1 MQIFGTLSSDER
13 EYALHVVARQLM
25 RCYIEPLARA
35 TDWSSLETALRA
47 TPCPVDVLDALYE
60 WITATPRALECML
73 LPLPPGANP
82 MDFTTLDLY
91 MIPRLSA
98 ALAILHAHLQETQ
111 RGGYK
116 PMEDVLDNLQD
127 TIAAT
132 MRLVGT
138 VLHLG
143 LSAARHTTHVR
154 YLLYDT
160 IRTGVHA
167 LVSLEAWPSENERA
181 LAIPAPLKDQ
191 APLDVWVFGSA
202 EAVTPPFALAS
213 LSHAPVPTRAPN
225 TPAYVWTPSDAATFT
240 LPFCPLTTNA
250 ALLLLRLCTRIASEL
265 ASVFPMALQDIVE
278 QAVRVLLVLD
288 DPGVAPSRLLL
299 EALVAAVP
307 IVRRSPTLFFVARM
321 ALAWE
326 LWPEGDDAAM
336 HALAAVLGHLYDA
349 LAARRTPALPPEA
362 YGLLGDPRSVLDTWI
377 QHALHATGAERPIHA
392 AQLCLALCLLDHDV
406 LTAQQWAS
414 LLDLDDPRIHAEA
427 ARWHRACAESRSAS
441 PSLHVSAAPP
451 LKRARRTPQIG
462 SSPTWDDPD
471 LEEAPSASTSDVS
484 TFVRRA
490 HLSDPHRARE
500 TLRALQ
506 AWVAQLSASDLAG
519 WDWDSVHALLGQTLS
534 HVDRGVRVLTGRVL
548 ATTVASLVALPRD
561 QRPAAWAGVVEQLV
575 RLATGAALSTD
586 RKIQETGILSVARLG
601 RIHDDVCFVPVMEAL
616 VRALYTPH
624 LFLRALVTTEAIQLA
639 AHRRCTAF
647 QLLSQHLDL
656 VCAAALEAPCAP
668 VAALGELARLVG
680 MHATTFLQTTLG
692 STLPLLLVQHA
703 QGKPEARAA
712 MEAIAHATNQSVPS
726 MCLSH
731 ISDLFHHILLQ
742 PAAVRDVSLQ
752 SLLGLL
758 GTRSVTVASL
768 LRSRLHDVLGWLV
781 VHLGSDDTRAQA
793 LEGLQFVCDTVATS
807 GKWRGMDLTA
817 FLQEEVLAILTW
829 VNDDL
834 SGVHGKLR
842 PARRAMSVHSIGA
855 LVQQIGAVAAR
866 VAPQVLASL
875 TSTLQQSDL
884 ALPTLKSWL
893 CVVQALRGPELG
905 AILGPT
911 AAAILD
917 AWPRLD
923 RAERQVA
930 ARVLRS
936 AVMERTTD
944 ISYLNDVPSLDAI
957 ADEVPDVAQRIRA
970 TRRVWDDEACF
981 QHILDRVSNDRTAI
995 CVQSLHE
1002 LRTFLHERHACIRAW
1017 TSGNVFHTLVGRC
1030 VRVLMAVATRMELQA
1045 DVSSLCLE
1053 CLGALGAV
1061 DPDRLDMPPEEP
1073 IFVLLH
1079 DFEQSDESK
1088 ALAQRLLVDLV
1099 VPAFRATH
1107 DTRHQAGL
1115 AYAIQELLKF
1125 CQFTPALLDASAP
1138 HIVPDKLRRRWAAL
1152 PEGLLSTLLP
1162 LLNSRY
1168 VVQSPEP
1175 RPRSRPLYAHSTSYR
1190 DWIQAWVLLLIRAAR
1205 PGEAATLFGLFESVV
1220 RDQDVGIAQAL
1231 LPHLVLHVL
1240 INGSVEQRRTI
1251 LEELRAV
1258 LADQAQPTLGY
1269 EPERRRMTAQTLFL
1283 VLDHVGH
1290 WMRRMRLVPLRA
1302 AKRSRLRDALA
1313 DVQAL
1318 MDELSPDLLAQASLQ
1333 CHAYARAL
1341 LHFEYRIRA
1350 AARTQRPEELQPY
1363 YETMHEIYA
1372 ALDDPDGMEGIS
1384 TRVLEPSL
1392 EHQIREHE
1400 STGRWT
1406 DAQSCWE
1413 VELQRR
1419 PDDVRL
1425 HVGLLRCLRNLGH
1438 YDTMRTHIRG
1448 VLATHSA
1455 WQPQLAPFQI
1465 EGACILADWDAV
1477 RAVVQQ
1483 AHAVPELGIARAL
1496 LAIREADEGA
1506 LSLAIHDARLQLGRR
1521 LTGPTR
1527 VSYAQAYDT
1536 VTQLHMLCEL
1546 ELIFRARSNEEEL
1559 SACLASR
1566 FNATLPSFRT
1576 REPVLSL
1583 RRSAFLACRAPPS
1596 ALGECWILSAK
1607 TARKA
1612 SHMQTA
1618 YSAILQAMQCGA
1630 PYAFVQKAKLLAH
1643 TDQVQSALQTLNHA
1657 LRRDPPAGADH
1668 HALAH
1673 AHLLRARLVE
1683 DTARFQQNDIVQ
1695 HYKTC
1700 TSLDPLSEKIWY
1712 YLGHFYDTPSGSPVG
1727 NQMLLQLSVCR
1738 FYMKSAQHGT
1748 KFLYRTL
1755 PRMLTIWLDAGNE
1768 LAESEAQ
1775 SEEEARQAS
1784 QQFDKINDMMLK
1796 SVRHLA
1802 RYQWFAVLPQLV
1814 ARIVHKNETVW
1825 HVLLEIIVAVV
1836 AAYPQQGV
1844 WALIAGSHS
1853 KDKRRKQRYECIV
1866 ERIASSS
1873 ERSMREVVPIIE
1885 AAERLSTELLHLCD
1899 YHVHKE
1905 TTLSMQKHFPALLA
1919 AVQTTPLIL
1928 PLQSSMTVILPPNG
1942 EASQTHRP
1950 FLPDLPTIQ
1959 GFDDAIE
1966 IMHSLQKPRK
1976 IVVHASDG
1984 ARYPFLCKPRD
1995 DLRKDARLMEFDA
2008 MINKLLQS
2016 SSESRRR
2023 RLYIRTY
2030 AVIILNEECGL
2041 IEWVPNTIAYRQI
2054 LAKHYAALDKPL
2066 YTPDLRTLLDEAR
2079 AAPKNAAALFDNQ
2092 ILPRYPPVFHAWFL
2106 ETFPEP
2112 SAWFQARSAYARTA
2126 AVMSMVGF
2134 VLGLGDRHGDNILFD
2149 AGSGDTV
2156 HVDLNCL
2163 FEKGTTFEIPERV
2176 PFRLTHNMV
2185 DALGVTGIEGAFRR
2199 TAEIAMG
2206 ILRDNKESLMSVLQA
2221 MVHDPLGEWV
2231 ATERRARHRHGD
2243 KGGSTGGGAGARKA
2257 LQGVSDKLDG
2267 RLRRPGL
2274 SDSEQH
2280 TTKNLVHMLLCDATS
2295 SYNLSQMYVGWAPYL

>member
-1 MQIFGTLSSDER
+1 MHCQI
-13 EYALHVVARQLM
+13 VP
-25 RCYIEPLARA
+25 IARA
-35 TDWSSLETALRA
+35 TTWDALEEALHA
-47 TPCPVDVLDALYE
+47 TPNPIDVLDALCE
-60 WITATPRALECML
+60 WLTATPRALECML
-73 LPLPPGANP
+73 VPVPPGAYA
-82 MDFTTLDLY
+82 MDYTTLDTY
-91 MIPRLSA
+91 MVPRLVA
-98 ALAILHAHLQETQ
+98 ALAVMHAHMLWAEETGA
-111 RGGYK
+111 R
-116 PMEDVLDNLQD
+116 PSAAVLDTAQD

-138 VLHLG
+138 VLHLC
-143 LSAARHTTHVR
+143 LSATRQTSHVR
-154 YLLYDT
+154 FLLYDT
-160 IRTGVHA
+160 LRSGVRT
-167 LVSLEAWPSENERA
+167 LVSLGAWPREHERT
-181 LAIPAPLKDQ
+181 LAIPPALKDQ
-191 APLDVWVFGSA
+191 APMDAWVLCSMDTVPA
-202 EAVTPPFALAS
+202 PFALAP
-213 LSHAPVPTRAPN
+213 LTDAPLPARAPN
-225 TPAYVWTPSDAATFT
+225 TPPYAWTSSDTATLSLPIRAPQSAWAAQS
-240 LPFCPLTTNA
+240 
-250 ALLLLRLCTRIASEL
+250 LLSLCTRIASEL
-265 ASVFPMALQDIVE
+265 ASVFPMALQDVVE
-278 QAVRVLLVLD
+278 QAVRVLLVID
-288 DPGVAPSRLLL
+288 DPSSTPSRLLL

-307 IVRRSPTLFFVARM
+307 VVCQSPTLFHVARM
-321 ALAWE
+321 VLAWE
-326 LWPEGDDAAM
+326 LWPETDNVAM
-336 HALAAVLGHLYDA
+336 HALAMVLDHLYDA
-349 LAARRTPALPPEA
+349 LVARRTPTLPPEA
-362 YGLLGDPRSVLDTWI
+362 HGLLDDPRAVLDTWI
-377 QHALHATGAERPIHA
+377 QHALQTTGVERQIHV
-392 AQLCLALCLLDHDV
+392 AQLCIALTLLEQQGP
-406 LTAQQWAS
+406 TAQQWDS
-414 LLDLDDPRIHAEA
+414 LLELDDRRITAEA
-427 ARWHRACAESRSAS
+427 ARWAKDAPLSRSAS
-441 PSLHVSAAPP
+441 PSLRVSAGPPAKRPRTSLVRAHQGLNGSEAEEPPVTPAPAP
-451 LKRARRTPQIG
+451 TP
-462 SSPTWDDPD
+462 
-471 LEEAPSASTSDVS
+471 SDVCALVQGAS
-484 TFVRRA
+484 
-490 HLSDPHRARE
+490 LSDPLRARE
-500 TLRALQ
+500 TLRTLQ
-506 AWVAQLSASDLAG
+506 VWLAQLSEADLAG
-519 WDWDSVHALLGQTLS
+519 WDWDSVHVLLGQTLT
-534 HVDRGVRVLTGRVL
+534 HIRRGVRVLAGRVL
-548 ATTVASLVALPRD
+548 PSAVARLAALPRD
-561 QRPAAWAGVVEQLV
+561 QRPATWAATIERLV
-575 RLATGAALSTD
+575 RLATEAARSSD
-586 RKIQETGILSVARLG
+586 HKIQETAVLSIARLG
-601 RIHDDVCFVPVMEAL
+601 RIHDDVCFVPVMAAL
-616 VRALYTPH
+616 VHVLYTPH
-624 LFLRALVTTEAIQLA
+624 VFLRALVTTEFVQLA
-639 AHRRCTAF
+639 VYRRCTAF

-656 VCAAALEAPCAP
+656 VCEAALDAPCAP
-668 VAALGELARLVG
+668 VPALGELARLVG
-680 MHATTFLQTTLG
+680 MHATTFLQTTLS

-703 QGKPEARAA
+703 LGKPEAGTA
-712 MEAIAHATNQSVPS
+712 MEAMAQATSQSVPT

-731 ISDLFHHILLQ
+731 VSDLFHHIFLQ
-742 PAAVRDVSLQ
+742 PAAVRDASLQ
-752 SLLGLL
+752 SLLTLL

-781 VHLGSDDTRAQA
+781 VHLGSDECRAQA
-793 LEGLQFVCDTVATS
+793 LEGLEFVRTTVATS

-842 PARRAMSVHSIGA
+842 PGRRAMSVRSIGA

-866 VAPQVLASL
+866 VVPQVLASL

-884 ALPTLKSWL
+884 ALPTLESWL
-893 CVVQALRGPELG
+893 CVVQELRGPDLG
-905 AILGPT
+905 AIIGPT
-911 AAAILD
+911 TAALLA

-923 RAERQVA
+923 YTERQVA

-944 ISYLNDVPSLDAI
+944 LSFLDDVPSLDAI
-957 ADEVPDVAQRIRA
+957 ADDVPDVAQRIRA

-981 QHILDRVSNDRTAI
+981 QHILERVSNDRTAI

-1002 LRTFLHERHACIRAW
+1002 LRAFLHERRACISGW
-1017 TSGNVFHTLVGRC
+1017 TTGNVFHPLVGRC
-1030 VRVLMAVATRMELQA
+1030 VRVLMAVATRMELSA
-1045 DVSSLCLE
+1045 DVATLCLE

-1061 DPDRLDMPPEEP
+1061 DPDRLDMPPDEP

-1079 DFEQSDESK
+1079 DFEQSDESI

-1107 DTRHQAGL
+1107 DTKHQAGL

-1152 PEGLLSTLLP
+1152 PEGILPTLLP

-1175 RPRSRPLYAHSTSYR
+1175 RARSMPLYVHSTSYR

-1205 PGEAATLFGLFESVV
+1205 PGDAAALFSLFESVV
-1220 RDQDVGIAQAL
+1220 RDHDVGIAQAL

-1240 INGSVEQRRTI
+1240 INGSAEQRRMI

-1258 LADQAQPTLGY
+1258 LADQAQPALGY
-1269 EPERRRMTAQTLFL
+1269 EPERRRMTAQTLFV
-1283 VLDHVGH
+1283 VLDHIGH
-1290 WMRRMRLVPLRA
+1290 WMRRMRLVPPRA
-1302 AKRSRLRDALA
+1302 VKRSRLRDALV

-1333 CHAYARAL
+1333 CDAYARAL

-1372 ALDDPDGMEGIS
+1372 SLDDPDGMEGIS
-1384 TRVLEPSL
+1384 TCVLEPSL

-1425 HVGLLRCLRNLGH
+1425 HMGLLRCLRNLGH

-1448 VLATHSA
+1448 VLAMHEA

-1477 RAVVQQ
+1477 RRLVQQ
-1483 AHAVPELGIARAL
+1483 AHAVPELGMARAL
-1496 LAIREADEGA
+1496 LAIREADELA
-1506 LSLAIHDARLQLGRR
+1506 FSLAVHDARQQLGRR
-1521 LTGPTR
+1521 LTGPMR

-1546 ELIFRARSNEEEL
+1546 ELIFQARGNEAAL
-1559 SACLASR
+1559 DASLAAR

-1583 RRSAFLACRAPPS
+1583 RRSALQACRAPAT
-1596 ALGECWILSAK
+1596 ALGACWILSAK

-1612 SHMQTA
+1612 SHTQTA

-1643 TDQVQSALQTLNHA
+1643 TDQVQGALQTLNHA
-1657 LRRDPPAGADH
+1657 LRHQPPTDGDN

-1712 YLGHFYDTPSGSPVG
+1712 YLGHFYDTPSGGPVG

-1768 LAESEAQ
+1768 LAESEART
-1775 SEEEARQAS
+1775 EEEARQAS

-1802 RYQWFAVLPQLV
+1802 RYQWFAVMPQLV
-1814 ARIVHKNETVW
+1814 ARIVHKNEAVW

-1866 ERIASSS
+1866 ERIASSP
-1873 ERSMREVVPIIE
+1873 ERAMREVVPIIE
-1885 AAERLSTELLHLCD
+1885 AAERVSMELLHLCD

-1905 TTLSMQKHFPALLA
+1905 ATLSMSKHFPALLA
-1919 AVQTTPLIL
+1919 AVQKTPLVL
-1928 PLQSSMTVILPPNG
+1928 PLQSSMTVLLPPNG
-1942 EASQTHRP
+1942 QASQTHRP
-1950 FLPDLPTIQ
+1950 FPPNLPMIQ
-1959 GFDDAIE
+1959 GFDDTID

-2041 IEWVPNTIAYRQI
+2041 IEWVPNTVAYRQI

-2066 YTPDLRTLLDEAR
+2066 YTQDLRTLLDEAR
-2079 AAPKNAAALFDNQ
+2079 AAPKNAAALFDTQ
-2092 ILPRYPPVFHAWFL
+2092 ILSRYPPVFHAWFL

-2112 SAWFQARSAYARTA
+2112 SAWFKARSAYARTA

-2185 DALGVTGIEGAFRR
+2185 DALGVAGVEGAFRR
-2199 TAEIAMG
+2199 TAEIALG

-2231 ATERRARHRHGD
+2231 ATERRARQRHGGD
-2243 KGGSTGGGAGARKA
+2243 KSASTGGGAGARKA

-2274 SDSEQH
+2274 SDTERH
-2280 TTKNLVHMLLCDATS
+2280 TTKNLVHMLICDATS

>member
-1 MQIFGTLSSDER
+1 
-13 EYALHVVARQLM
+13 VARQLVRRYM
-25 RCYIEPLARA
+25 EPIARA
-35 TDWSSLETALRA
+35 TSWDALEEALR
-47 TPCPVDVLDALYE
+47 TIPSPVDVLDALCE
-60 WITATPRALECML
+60 WLTATPRALECML
-73 LPLPPGANP
+73 VPVPPGAYA
-82 MDFTTLDLY
+82 MDYTTLDLY
-91 MIPRLSA
+91 MIPRLMA
-98 ALAILHAHLQETQ
+98 ALAVMHAHMPWSNNAAPCLSAA
-111 RGGYK
+111 
-116 PMEDVLDNLQD
+116 VLDSAQD

-132 MRLVGT
+132 MRLIGT
-138 VLHLG
+138 VLHLC
-143 LSAARHTTHVR
+143 LSAARQTSHVR
-154 YLLYDT
+154 FLLYDT
-160 IRTGVHA
+160 LRAGVRA
-167 LVSLEAWPSENERA
+167 LVSVDAWPREQERS
-181 LAIPAPLKDQ
+181 LAVPPALKDQ
-191 APLDVWVFGSA
+191 APSDAWVLCSMDVVPA
-202 EAVTPPFALAS
+202 PFALAP
-213 LSHAPVPTRAPN
+213 LSDAPVPARAPN
-225 TPAYVWTPSDAATFT
+225 TPTYAWSTSDTATLT
-240 LPFCPLTTNA
+240 LPVHVPQSACA
-250 ALLLLRLCTRIASEL
+250 ALSLLSLCTRIASEL
-265 ASVFPMALQDIVE
+265 AWVFPMILQDAVE

-288 DPGVAPSRLLL
+288 DPASTPSRLPL

-307 IVRRSPTLFFVARM
+307 VIRDSPTLFHVARM

-326 LWPEGDDAAM
+326 LWPEADDVAM
-336 HALAAVLGHLYDA
+336 QALATVLDRLYDA
-349 LAARRTPALPPEA
+349 LTARCTPSLPPEA
-362 YGLLGDPRSVLDTWI
+362 HGLLDDPRAVLDTWT
-377 QHALHATGAERPIHA
+377 QHALHATGVVRQIHV
-392 AQLCLALCLLDHDV
+392 AQLCMALCLLGRNE
-406 LTAQQWAS
+406 LTAQQWSS
-414 LLDLDDPRIHAEA
+414 LQELEDARIDAEA
-427 ARWHRACAESRSAS
+427 TRCARHQPLSRSTS
-441 PSLHVSAAPP
+441 PSLRVSAGPPAKRPRTWLAGAPP
-451 LKRARRTPQIG
+451 ARDSEAQAPPASPAPTPSEVRAFVQR
-462 SSPTWDDPD
+462 
-471 LEEAPSASTSDVS
+471 AS
-484 TFVRRA
+484 
-490 HLSDPHRARE
+490 LSDPQSARE
-500 TLRALQ
+500 TLRTLQ
-506 AWVAQLSASDLAG
+506 VWVAQLSEADLVG
-519 WDWDSVHALLGQTLS
+519 CDWDSIHALLGQALT
-534 HVDRGVRVLTGRVL
+534 HIRRGVRVLAGRVL
-548 ATTVASLVALPRD
+548 PAVVARLVALPHD
-561 QRPAAWAGVVEQLV
+561 QRPATWAATTERLV
-575 RLATGAALSTD
+575 RVATEAAVGTD
-586 RKIQETGILSVARLG
+586 HKIQETAVLSVARLG
-601 RIHDDVCFVPVMEAL
+601 RIHDDVCFVPVMAAL
-616 VRALYTPH
+616 VRVLYTPH
-624 LFLRALVTTEAIQLA
+624 LFLRALITTEFAQLA

-656 VCAAALEAPCAP
+656 VCEAALDAPCAP
-668 VAALGELARLVG
+668 VLALGELARLVG
-680 MHATTFLQTTLG
+680 MHATTFLQTTLS
-692 STLPLLLVQHA
+692 STLPLLLVRHA
-703 QGKPEARAA
+703 QGKPEACTA
-712 MEAIAHATNQSVPS
+712 MEAMAHATGQSVPT

-731 ISDLFHHILLQ
+731 VSDLFHHIFLQ
-742 PAAVRDVSLQ
+742 PATVRDTSLQ
-752 SLLGLL
+752 SLLALL

-768 LRSRLHDVLGWLV
+768 LRSRLHDVLGWLI
-781 VHLGSDDTRAQA
+781 VHLGSDESRVQA
-793 LEGLQFVCDTVATS
+793 LEGLEFVRATVATS
-807 GKWRGMDLTA
+807 GKWRGMNLTA

-842 PARRAMSVHSIGA
+842 PGRRAMSVRSIGA
-855 LVQQIGAVAAR
+855 LVQQIGTVAAR
-866 VAPQVLASL
+866 VAPQILASL
-875 TSTLQQSDL
+875 TSTLQQSDM
-884 ALPTLKSWL
+884 ALPTLESWL
-893 CVVQALRGPELG
+893 CMVQELRGADLG
-905 AILGPT
+905 GIIGPT
-911 AAAILD
+911 AAALLA

-923 RAERQVA
+923 PAERQVA

-944 ISYLNDVPSLDAI
+944 LSFLDDVPSLDAI
-957 ADEVPDVAQRIRA
+957 ADDVPDVAQRIRA

-981 QHILDRVSNDRTAI
+981 RHILERVSNDRAAI

-1002 LRTFLHERHACIRAW
+1002 LRVFLHERRACISSW
-1017 TSGNVFHTLVGRC
+1017 TTGNVFHELIGRC
-1030 VRVLMAVATRMELQA
+1030 VRVLMAVATRMELSA
-1045 DVSSLCLE
+1045 DVAALCLE

-1061 DPDRLDMPPEEP
+1061 DPDRLDMPPDEP

-1079 DFEQSDESK
+1079 DFEQSDETI

-1107 DTRHQAGL
+1107 DTKHQAGL

-1138 HIVPDKLRRRWAAL
+1138 HIVPEKLRRRWAAL
-1152 PEGLLSTLLP
+1152 PEGILPTLLP

-1175 RPRSRPLYAHSTSYR
+1175 RTRSLPLYMHSTSYR
-1190 DWIQAWVLLLIRAAR
+1190 DWIQAWVLALIRAAR
-1205 PGEAATLFGLFESVV
+1205 PGDASTLFGLFESVV
-1220 RDQDVGIAQAL
+1220 RDHDVGIAQAL

-1240 INGSVEQRRTI
+1240 INGSVGQRRMI

-1258 LADQAQPTLGY
+1258 LADQAQPALGY
-1269 EPERRRMTAQTLFL
+1269 EPERRRMTAQTLFV

-1333 CHAYARAL
+1333 CDAYARAL
-1341 LHFEYRIRA
+1341 LHFEYRIRV

-1448 VLATHSA
+1448 VLATHEA

-1477 RAVVQQ
+1477 RGLVQQ

-1496 LAIREADEGA
+1496 LAIREADECA
-1506 LSLAIHDARLQLGRR
+1506 FSLAIHDARQQLGRR
-1521 LTGPTR
+1521 LTGPAR
-1527 VSYAQAYDT
+1527 ASYAQAYDT
-1536 VTQLHMLCEL
+1536 ITQLHMLCEL
-1546 ELIFRARSNEEEL
+1546 ELIFQARGNEAAL
-1559 SACLASR
+1559 DANLASR

-1583 RRSAFLACRAPPS
+1583 RRSAFQACHAPAA
-1596 ALGECWILSAK
+1596 ALGACWILSAK

-1612 SHMQTA
+1612 SHTQTA

-1657 LRRDPPAGADH
+1657 LRHEPPTGGDH

-1712 YLGHFYDTPSGSPVG
+1712 HLGHFYDTPSGGPVG

-1775 SEEEARQAS
+1775 TEEEARQAS

-1802 RYQWFAVLPQLV
+1802 RYQWFAVMPQLV
-1814 ARIVHKNETVW
+1814 ARIVHKNEAVW

-1866 ERIASSS
+1866 ERISSS
-1873 ERSMREVVPIIE
+1873 PERAMREVVPIIE
-1885 AAERLSTELLHLCD
+1885 AAERVSTELLHLCD

-1905 TTLSMQKHFPALLA
+1905 TSLSMHKHFPALLA
-1919 AVQTTPLIL
+1919 AVQKTPLIL
-1928 PLQSSMTVILPPNG
+1928 PLQSSMTVLLPPNG
-1942 EASQTHRP
+1942 QVSQTHRP
-1950 FLPDLPTIQ
+1950 FLPNLPTIQ
-1959 GFDDAIE
+1959 GFDDTID

-1976 IVVHASDG
+1976 IVVHASNG

-2041 IEWVPNTIAYRQI
+2041 IEWVPNTVAYRQI
-2054 LAKHYAALDKPL
+2054 LAKHYAALGKPL
-2066 YTPDLRTLLDEAR
+2066 YTQDLRTLLDEAR
-2079 AAPKNAAALFDNQ
+2079 AAPKNAATLFDTQ

-2112 SAWFQARSAYARTA
+2112 SAWFKARSAYARTA

-2185 DALGVTGIEGAFRR
+2185 DALGVAGVEGAFRR
-2199 TAEIAMG
+2199 TAEITMG

-2231 ATERRARHRHGD
+2231 ATERRARQRHGGD
-2243 KGGSTGGGAGARKA
+2243 KGASTGGGAGARKA

-2274 SDSEQH
+2274 SDNERH
-2280 TTKNLVHMLLCDATS
+2280 TTKNLVHMLICDATS
-2295 SYNLSQMYVGWAPYL
+2295 SHNLSHMYVGWAPYL

>member
-1 MQIFGTLSSDER
+1 MHS
-13 EYALHVVARQLM
+13 VARQLVRGYM
-25 RCYIEPLARA
+25 EPIARA
-35 TDWSSLETALRA
+35 TSWDTLEEALRA
-47 TPCPVDVLDALYE
+47 HPSPVDVSEALCE

-73 LPLPPGANP
+73 VPVPPGAYP
-82 MDFTTLDLY
+82 MDYTTLDLY
-91 MIPRLSA
+91 MIPRLVA
-98 ALAILHAHLQETQ
+98 ALAVLQAHMPWINASAPQPSAFLLECA
-111 RGGYK
+111 
-116 PMEDVLDNLQD
+116 QD
-127 TIAAT
+127 TMAAT

-143 LSAARHTTHVR
+143 LSATRQTSHVR
-154 YLLYDT
+154 FLLYDT
-160 IRTGVHA
+160 LRSGVRT
-167 LVSLEAWPSENERA
+167 LVSVDEWPRDHERS
-181 LAIPAPLKDQ
+181 LAIPPALKDQ
-191 APLDVWVFGSA
+191 APEDAWVLCSA
-202 EAVTPPFALAS
+202 DAVPPPFALAPCTD
-213 LSHAPVPTRAPN
+213 APLPTRAPN
-225 TPAYVWTPSDAATFT
+225 TPLYAWTSNDTATLRLSMRASAAR
-240 LPFCPLTTNA
+240 C
-250 ALLLLRLCTRIASEL
+250 LLCLCTRIASEL
-265 ASVFPMALQDIVE
+265 ASVFPLALQDMVE
-278 QAVRVLLVLD
+278 QSVRVLLVLD
-288 DPGVAPSRLLL
+288 DPAIAPSRLLL

-307 IVRRSPTLFFVARM
+307 VVRRSPTLFHMARM

-326 LWPEGDDAAM
+326 LWPEADETAM
-336 HALAAVLGHLYDA
+336 QALKTVLDHLYDA
-349 LAARRTPALPPEA
+349 LAARRTPTLPPEA
-362 YGLLGDPRSVLDTWI
+362 HGLLDDPRAVMDTWM
-377 QHALHATGAERPIHA
+377 QHALHATGVERQIHV
-392 AQLCLALCLLDHDV
+392 AQLCIALTLLEHHG
-406 LTAQQWAS
+406 LTAQQWSA
-414 LLDLDDPRIHAEA
+414 LQELDDPRLDAEF
-427 ARWHRACAESRSAS
+427 ARWAKDIPSSRSVSPSLRVGDGPPAKRLRASLAWEGSEADSTSAS
-441 PSLHVSAAPP
+441 PAPV
-451 LKRARRTPQIG
+451 
-462 SSPTWDDPD
+462 
-471 LEEAPSASTSDVS
+471 PSMSDMH
-484 TFVRRA
+484 TFVQRA
-490 HLSDPHRARE
+490 SLSDPFRARE
-500 TLRALQ
+500 TLRTLQ
-506 AWVAQLSASDLAG
+506 EWVAQLSDADLAQ
-519 WDWDSVHALLGQTLS
+519 WDWDGVHALLSQALTHIG
-534 HVDRGVRVLTGRVL
+534 RGVRVLAGRVL
-548 ATTVASLVALPRD
+548 PTVVARLVALPRD
-561 QRPAAWAGVVEQLV
+561 QRPAAWAPTVERLV
-575 RLATGAALSTD
+575 QLATKPALHTD
-586 RKIQETGILSVARLG
+586 HRIQETSILSVARLG
-601 RIHDDVCFVPVMEAL
+601 RIHDDLCFVPVMEAL

-624 LFLRALVTTEAIQLA
+624 LFVRALVTTEFVQLA

-647 QLLSQHLDL
+647 QLLSQHLDV
-656 VCAAALEAPCAP
+656 VCAAALDAPCSP
-668 VAALGELARLVG
+668 VSALGELARLVG

-692 STLPLLLVQHA
+692 STLPLLVVHYA
-703 QGKPEARAA
+703 QQNSEARTAL
-712 MEAIAHATNQSVPS
+712 EAIAHATNQSVPT

-731 ISDLFHHILLQ
+731 VSDLFHHIFLQ
-742 PAAVRDVSLQ
+742 PASVRDVSLQ
-752 SLLGLL
+752 SLLSLL

-781 VHLGSDDTRAQA
+781 VHLGADASYSQA
-793 LEGLQFVCDTVATS
+793 VEGLEFVRATVATS

-842 PARRAMSVHSIGA
+842 PGRRAMSVRSIGA
-855 LVQQIGAVAAR
+855 LVQQIGTVAAR

-884 ALPTLKSWL
+884 VLPTLESWL
-893 CVVQALRGPELG
+893 CVVQELRGADLG
-905 AILGPT
+905 AIIGPT
-911 AAAILD
+911 AAALLD

-923 RAERQVA
+923 HAERQVA

-944 ISYLNDVPSLDAI
+944 LSFLDDVPSLDTI

-981 QHILDRVSNDRTAI
+981 QHILERVSNDRAAI

-1002 LRTFLHERHACIRAW
+1002 LRAFLHERRACISHW
-1017 TSGNVFHTLVGRC
+1017 TTGNVFHTLIGRC
-1030 VRVLMAVATRMELQA
+1030 VRVLMAVATRMELSA
-1045 DVSSLCLE
+1045 DVAALCLE

-1061 DPDRLDMPPEEP
+1061 DPDRLDMPPDEP

-1079 DFEQSDESK
+1079 DFEQSDESM

-1107 DTRHQAGL
+1107 DTKHQAGL

-1125 CQFTPALLDASAP
+1125 CHFTPALLDASAP

-1152 PEGLLSTLLP
+1152 PEGILPTLLP

-1175 RPRSRPLYAHSTSYR
+1175 RARQMPLYVHSTSYR
-1190 DWIQAWVLLLIRAAR
+1190 DWIQAWALMLIRAAR
-1205 PGEAATLFGLFESVV
+1205 PGDAAMLFGLFESVV
-1220 RDQDVGIAQAL
+1220 RDYDVGIAQAL

-1240 INGSVEQRRTI
+1240 INGSAEQRRTI

-1258 LADQAQPTLGY
+1258 LADQAQPALGY

-1333 CHAYARAL
+1333 CDAYARAL

-1372 ALDDPDGMEGIS
+1372 SLDDPDGMEGIS

-1413 VELQRR
+1413 VELQRH

-1448 VLATHSA
+1448 VLATHEA

-1477 RAVVQQ
+1477 RDLVQQ

-1496 LAIREADEGA
+1496 LAIREADEQA
-1506 LSLAIHDARLQLGRR
+1506 FTLAIHDARQQLGRR

-1527 VSYAQAYDT
+1527 TSYVQAYDT

-1546 ELIFRARSNEEEL
+1546 ELIFQARGNEAALAE
-1559 SACLASR
+1559 SLASR

-1583 RRSAFLACRAPPS
+1583 RRSALQACRAPAT
-1596 ALGECWILSAK
+1596 ALGACWILSAK

-1612 SHMQTA
+1612 SHTQTA

-1657 LRRDPPAGADH
+1657 LRHDPPAGSDN

-1712 YLGHFYDTPSGSPVG
+1712 YLGHFYDTPSGGPVG

-1775 SEEEARQAS
+1775 TEEEARQAS
-1784 QQFDKINDMMLK
+1784 QQFDKINEMMLK

-1802 RYQWFAVLPQLV
+1802 RYQWFAVMPQLV
-1814 ARIVHKNETVW
+1814 ARIVHKNEAVW

-1866 ERIASSS
+1866 ERIASSP
-1873 ERSMREVVPIIE
+1873 ERAMRDVVPIIE
-1885 AAERLSTELLHLCD
+1885 AAERVSTELLHLCD

-1905 TTLSMQKHFPALLA
+1905 TTLSMHKHFPALLA

-1928 PLQSSMTVILPPNG
+1928 PLQSSMTVLLPPNG
-1942 EASQTHRP
+1942 QAQQTHRP
-1950 FLPDLPTIQ
+1950 FLPNLPTIQ
-1959 GFDDAIE
+1959 GFDDTIE

-2041 IEWVPNTIAYRQI
+2041 IEWVPNTVAYRQI

-2066 YTPDLRTLLDEAR
+2066 YTQDLRTLLDEAR
-2079 AAPKNAAALFDNQ
+2079 AAPKHAAALFDSK

-2112 SAWFQARSAYARTA
+2112 SAWFKARSAYARTA

-2185 DALGVTGIEGAFRR
+2185 DALGVAGVEGAFRR

-2231 ATERRARHRHGD
+2231 ATERRARQRHGGD
-2243 KGGSTGGGAGARKA
+2243 KGASTGGGAGARKA

-2274 SDSEQH
+2274 SDSERH
-2280 TTKNLVHMLLCDATS
+2280 TTKNLVHMLICDATS
-2295 SYNLSQMYVGWAPYL
+2295 SHNLSQMYVGWAPYL